1 MFRLNDL
8 ILLLV
13 IFSSMLA
20 GILFPE
26 PASVFQPYP
35 LYLMMFLLFLSF
47 LPIELNDVWRLIRNN
62 GRTVLWLACFK
73 MILLPVLV
81 YFLFLQFAPA
91 YAIGALLLTGVSTGV
106 VAPFISGLVGAN
118 GPLVLVMVVITSF
131 AVPFTLPAL
140 VKVLLEQEMSISL
153 LSMMRML
160 LLVVVV
166 PVIIVET
173 LKRLSPK
180 LANSIMKR
188 RYPISLAVF
197 ASINLAVFSKYSIFF
212 HKHPVII
219 LEATLAAVALGG
231 IYLVAGLAGLLKSP
245 VENQLAAVITIGNV
259 NNVLILVFAAE
270 FFGPLEPTLAAI
282 YMIPFFGLILPL
294 RIYRRAKENVSCK
307 SDAKTG

>member
-8 ILLLV
+8 VLLLV

-47 LPIELNDVWRLIRNN
+47 LPIELKDVWQLVKNN
-62 GRTVLWLACFK
+62 GKTVLWLVCFK

-106 VAPFISGLVGAN
+106 VAPFISSLVGGN
-118 GPLVLVMVVITSF
+118 GPLVLVMVVVTSF
-131 AVPFTLPAL
+131 AVPFTLPML
-140 VKVLLEQEMSISL
+140 VKVLLEQEMTISL
-153 LSMMRML
+153 LHMMRML

-173 LKRLSPK
+173 LKRLWPK
-180 LANSIMKR
+180 LISAIMKR

-197 ASINLAVFSKYSIFF
+197 ASINLAVFSKYSMFF
-212 HKHPVII
+212 HKHPAII
-219 LEATLAAVALGG
+219 IQATLAAVALGG
-231 IYLVAGLAGLLKSP
+231 LYLVAGLAGLLKSP
-245 VENQLAAVITIGNV
+245 VKDQLAAVITIGNV
-259 NNVLILVFAAE
+259 NNVLVLVFAAE
-270 FFGPLEPTLAAI
+270 FFGPLEPTLAAM
-282 YMIPFFGLILPL
+282 YMIPFFGLIFPM
-294 RIYRRAKENVSCK
+294 RIYRRAR
-307 SDAKTG
+307 AKRATGSKTAIG

>member
-20 GILFPE
+20 GILFPK

-62 GRTVLWLACFK
+62 SRTVLWLACFK
-73 MILLPVLV
+73 MILLPVMV
-81 YFLFLQFAPA
+81 YFLFLQIAPA

-106 VAPFISGLVGAN
+106 VAPFISSLVGGN
-118 GPLVLVMVVITSF
+118 GPLVLVMVVVTSF
-131 AVPFTLPAL
+131 AVPFTLPML

-153 LSMMRML
+153 LNMMRML
-160 LLVVVV
+160 LMVIVV
-166 PVIIVET
+166 PVLVVET
-173 LKRLSPK
+173 LKRLQPRIISA
-180 LANSIMKR
+180 LMKR
-188 RYPISLAVF
+188 RYHISLVIF
-197 ASINLAVFSKYSIFF
+197 ATINLAIFSKYSAFFYKNPAVIFQ
-212 HKHPVII
+212 
-219 LEATLAAVALGG
+219 AGLAAFALSA
-231 IYLVAGLAGLLKSP
+231 IYLVAGLLILFRSP
-245 VENQLAAVITIGNV
+245 VENQLASVITMGNV

-282 YMIPFFGLILPL
+282 YMVPFFGLILPMRVYGRFRNYRKGTL
-294 RIYRRAKENVSCK
+294 R
-307 SDAKTG
+307 